1 MPLIETKKALKGLQE
16 NESLKIIIDNET
28 SVKNV
33 VHFLND
39 NNIAVG
45 QNTKADGVF
54 ELIVNTTEAIP
65 EEVDETAYC
74 STCASNEK
82 RDNYVVRLAKDRLG
96 EGPDE
101 LGEAL
106 AVAMINTLKSM
117 DTLPTKIL
125 VLNSGVSFVVNGSS
139 VINDMRELE
148 KAGVEIMVCG
158 ACLDYFDKMDELAVG
173 KVSNMFDILDSMVKA
188 DKVIS
193 L

>member
-1 MPLIETKKALKGLQE
+1 
-16 NESLKIIIDNET
+16 
-28 SVKNV
+28 
-33 VHFLND
+33 
-39 NNIAVG
+39 
-45 QNTKADGVF
+45 
-54 ELIVNTTEAIP
+54 
-65 EEVDETAYC
+65 
-74 STCASNEK
+74 
-82 RDNYVVRLAKDRLG
+82 VVRLAKDRLG

-173 KVSNMFDILDSMVKA
+173 KVSNMFNILDSMVKA